1 MSEDRLNETELTDL
15 EGQQESPP
23 KNFLSV
29 EEEKIMA
36 HSHSDGLH
44 TIHEHEIHG
53 TSHNHHAEAKAVLR
67 KHSHQR
73 HKHSH
78 HSHGPCHSGSD
89 LKETG
94 IANIAWMV
102 IMGDGIHNFSD
113 GLAIGERGE
122 AGIVI
127 YSLSRLSFSY

>member
-1 MSEDRLNETELTDL
+1 MD
-15 EGQQESPP
+15 
-23 KNFLSV
+23 
-29 EEEKIMA
+29 

-44 TIHEHEIHG
+44 TIHEHDLHAA
-53 TSHNHHAEAKAVLR
+53 THNHHDESKTVLR
-67 KHSHQR
+67 KHNHQWH

-89 LKETG
+89 VKETG

-113 GLAIGERGE
+113 GLAIGKWTGN
-122 AGIVI
+122 G
-127 YSLSRLSFSY
+127 